1 MNNSDSQN
9 IYDIENY
16 KKSFSPLQYKHF
28 TKLFI
33 ELINEFLI
41 HLCDKILL
49 QNQSKYFFVLQRGIE
64 TITHIFR
71 NLLLY
76 TKNIEL
82 TIYHCKRAY
91 IYYVEFIGQIGD
103 DKNTYLQLNSKDA
116 TLFVYKK
123 TLFEINNEYRK
134 TFTIGDDDKTI
145 LNISNRLNNI
155 YTQILLY
162 ILSIDKVSI
171 SNRNTVIAY
180 GTRSAS
186 KIVEKLLNYDA
197 SLEHLLEKIDIYT
210 YFIEIMQHKDLNS
223 IKYGNIME
231 CFIKK
236 LKKQEITK
244 KQIDEKI
251 YSNHFDNVIRN
262 LSPYKCIFWLYS

>member
-1 MNNSDSQN
+1 MNNSDAQN

-16 KKSFSPLQYKHF
+16 KTSFSSMQYKNF

-49 QNQSKYFFVLQRGIE
+49 QNQSKYYFVLQRGLE

-76 TKNIEL
+76 TKNIQL

-134 TFTIGDDDKTI
+134 NFTIDNDDKMI
-145 LNISNRLNNI
+145 LDVTNRLNNI

-162 ILSIDKVSI
+162 ILSIDKISI
-171 SNRNTVIAY
+171 NNRDTVVTYA
-180 GTRSAS
+180 TRSSS
-186 KIVEKLLNYDA
+186 KIVEKLLNYDV
-197 SLEHLLEKIDIYT
+197 SLEQLLKKIDIYA
-210 YFIEIMQHKDLNS
+210 YFIEIMKHKNLNS

-244 KQIDEKI
+244 KHIDEKI
-251 YSNHFDNVIRN
+251 YSNNFDNIIQN
-262 LSPYKCIFWLYS
+262 LSPYKYVFWLYS

>member
-1 MNNSDSQN
+1 MNTSDSQN
-9 IYDIENY
+9 IYDTENY
-16 KKSFSPLQYKHF
+16 KKSFSAMQYKHF

-33 ELINEFLI
+33 ELINEFLA

-71 NLLLY
+71 SLLLY

-134 TFTIGDDDKTI
+134 NFTIDNKDKTI
-145 LNISNRLNNI
+145 LETTNRLNKI

-162 ILSIDKVSI
+162 ILSIDKISI
-171 SNRNTVIAY
+171 NNRDTVVTFA
-180 GTRSAS
+180 TRSAS
-186 KIVEKLLNYDA
+186 KIVEKLLNYDV
-197 SLEHLLEKIDIYT
+197 SIDDLTEKIEIYT
-210 YFIEIMQHKDLNS
+210 YFIEIMKHKNIDS

-236 LKKQEITK
+236 LKKNEITK

-251 YSNHFDNVIRN
+251 YSSSFENVIQN
-262 LSPYKCIFWLYS
+262 CSPYKCIFWLYS

>member
-1 MNNSDSQN
+1 MNNSDAQN

-16 KKSFSPLQYKHF
+16 KTSFSSMQYKNF

-49 QNQSKYFFVLQRGIE
+49 QNQSKYYFVLQRGLE

-76 TKNIEL
+76 TKNIQL

-134 TFTIGDDDKTI
+134 NFTIDNDDKMI
-145 LNISNRLNNI
+145 LDVTNRLNNI

-162 ILSIDKVSI
+162 ILSIDKISI
-171 SNRNTVIAY
+171 NNRDTV
-180 GTRSAS
+180 
-186 KIVEKLLNYDA
+186 V
-197 SLEHLLEKIDIYT
+197 T
-210 YFIEIMQHKDLNS
+210 YAKEF
-223 IKYGNIME
+223 
-231 CFIKK
+231 
-236 LKKQEITK
+236 KQ
-244 KQIDEKI
+244 
-251 YSNHFDNVIRN
+251 N
-262 LSPYKCIFWLYS
+262 C